1 MNWYET
7 KQHIAECVAA
17 DIANGYLYS
26 PAHTEITSKRISTKT
41 DCDITDCD
49 YCRRCSFYIP
59 VLEFVPAG
67 WVDDYEIEQY
77 AHEFADGCAWVI
89 YNYQAEALWHD
100 SHEVSDYEEDILD
113 WIDPNANI
121 NERSTACVYRA
132 TAEAV
137 LDAVDAIRYEG
148 VA

>member
-17 DIANGYLYS
+17 DIANGYLYRK
-26 PAHTEITSKRISTKT
+26 AHTMYVTEPIRPLGVLVN
-41 DCDITDCD
+41 
-49 YCRRCSFYIP
+49 IP

-121 NERSTACVYRA
+121 NERITACVYRA
-132 TAEAV
+132 TADAV
-137 LDAVDAIRYEG
+137 LAAVEAIRYEE